1 MKNIIN
7 SVLLLAILGMQ
18 VAFLYLLLNP
28 VNIYN
33 QLSSVNI
40 INEVTKD
47 KNLPPN
53 ELPQIGVVGDGKN
66 LADIEVIKKT
76 NAIDADVYK
85 DAKNGDY
92 VLGYTNKL
100 IIYRPSEKKVIY
112 EGPSSQQKL
121 AASKQTLVTQVMN
134 KVMSSNLLPKDFQGV
149 PNISIVTSPE
159 ELKKNGDL
167 YKDAQANDLVATFS
181 TGLIAIYRPSTDAI
195 VKSGT
200 VSTVIK

>member
-7 SVLLLAILGMQ
+7 SVLLLAILAMQ

-33 QLSSVNI
+33 QLTSVNV

-121 AASKQTLVTQVMN
+121 ASSKQTLVTQVMN
-134 KVMSSNLLPKDFQGV
+134 KVMSSNLLPKDYQGV

-181 TGLIAIYRPSTDAI
+181 TGLIAIYRPSNDTI